1 MHHLSPFAP
10 LAFLGPIG
18 GPEII
23 FLLFLIIAAVVTVI
37 ILSSRKSTRT
47 YQPPMPQG
55 HVVTDTEGRLRELD
69 GLKAKGLISEAE
81 HAEKR
86 RQIINGI

>member
-1 MHHLSPFAP
+1 LILF
-10 LAFLGPIG
+10 
-18 GPEII
+18 
-23 FLLFLIIAAVVTVI
+23 FLLLGAVLAVVMVVV
-37 ILSSRKSTRT
+37 SKRSGAS
-47 YQPPMPQG
+47 PPG
-55 HVVTDTEGRLRELD
+55 HAVTDTEGRLRQIN